1 MEERTRGVAP
11 LVAWLVSL
19 VVAIVAFQAMGSGQ
33 LAAPPLTDPDAWSGW
48 AADRDA
54 VVATVA
60 VLRLLV
66 LAMAWYL
73 VGVTTVGA
81 VARIARWSRLVRV
94 ADALSLPV
102 VRRVLQASLGVGL
115 AASVVVVRHRGGP
128 DPVHDRPDA
137 RRGRGAPS
145 PSMTPLDHAPDD
157 GPAPP
162 GMRPLPPDTSPAAP
176 SAPTPSPTASSTAAV
191 DDRPGATR
199 GPVDAQVDDEQD
211 LVTVAEG
218 DHLWAIAERHVRQ
231 HARRAPTTPRWPPT
245 GGG

>member
-19 VVAIVAFQAMGSGQ
+19 AVAIVAFQAMGSGQ

-115 AASVVVVRHRGGP
+115 AASVVVSATATAPGRTATGP
-128 DPVHDRPDA
+128 TLA
-137 RRGRGAPS
+137 AAAAPS

-162 GMRPLPPDTSPAAP
+162 GMRPLPPDTSPAP
-176 SAPTPSPTASSTAAV
+176 PTPRPRRSRPRRSRPRPRRPRRPRRCTPVRSTPAS
-191 DDRPGATR
+191 
-199 GPVDAQVDDEQD
+199 
-211 LVTVAEG
+211 
-218 DHLWAIAERHVRQ
+218 
-231 HARRAPTTPRWPPT
+231 TTSRTW
-245 GGG
+245 